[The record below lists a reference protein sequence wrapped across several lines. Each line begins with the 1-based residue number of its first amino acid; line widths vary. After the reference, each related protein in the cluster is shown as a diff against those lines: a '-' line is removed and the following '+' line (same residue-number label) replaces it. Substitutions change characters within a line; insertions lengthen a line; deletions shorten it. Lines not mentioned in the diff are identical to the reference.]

1 MHCSVASTLM
11 DHLLISESYH
21 PSRAYAS
28 LHFPD
33 QPGPVPGAHKTDGK
47 SQIDQVKGS
56 IGECQDAQCIHQVKL
71 YAIIDVMSHGLLT
84 SIGEKMLV
92 EIDPHQRHL
101 GISPGSFNDPTTWS
115 ACNIKHVAKGA
126 RVSLLGKDP
135 AHRCGN
141 VPILAD

>member
-1 MHCSVASTLM
+1 M
-11 DHLLISESYH
+11 DHLLVSESYH
-21 PSRAYAS
+21 ASRACDS
-28 LHFPD
+28 QHFPD

-56 IGECQDAQCIHQVKL
+56 IGECQDAQCIHHVKL
-71 YAIIDVMSHGLLT
+71 NAIIDVMSHGLLM

-92 EIDPHQRHL
+92 EINSHQRHL
-101 GISPGSFNDPTTWS
+101 GISPGSFNAPPTRST
-115 ACNIKHVAKGA
+115 CNIKHVAKGA

-141 VPILAD
+141 GPILAD